1 MISLYFYV
9 PNFQEDNP
17 KLLVKNLR
25 TIKTS
30 NTEGQLVMSRIGKL
44 KLSKSKVSQKG
55 TIKFFNSNFEFYIET
70 ITKEFDI
77 TNRPAIV
84 GVYGK
89 IPVFNDLY
97 TIEDWLFDVCN
108 KVENFSKSINRPLQ
122 NLQIDTMRNEL
133 FEMWLR
139 EKWKKNILPLVKFIC
154 VLIAPI
160 IIAVLMKSIFDIPNI
175 LMSGYLVAISNGIF
189 FILIILKRRNF

>member
-17 KLLVKNLR
+17 KLLVKNSR

-44 KLSKSKVSQKG
+44 KLSKSKVLQKG
-55 TIKFFNSNFEFYIET
+55 SIKFFNSNFEFYIET

-89 IPVFNDLY
+89 IPVFNDRY
-97 TIEDWLFDVCN
+97 TIEDWLFDICN
-108 KVENFSKSINRPLQ
+108 KVENFSKSINRPFQ
-122 NLQIDTMRNEL
+122 NLQISTIRNEL
-133 FEMWLR
+133 SDMWLR
-139 EKWKKNILPLVKFIC
+139 EKWKKNILPWLKFIGI
-154 VLIAPI
+154 LIAPI
-160 IIAVLMKSIFDIPNI
+160 IIAVLMKRIFDIPNI

-189 FILIILKRRNF
+189 FILIILNRKNC